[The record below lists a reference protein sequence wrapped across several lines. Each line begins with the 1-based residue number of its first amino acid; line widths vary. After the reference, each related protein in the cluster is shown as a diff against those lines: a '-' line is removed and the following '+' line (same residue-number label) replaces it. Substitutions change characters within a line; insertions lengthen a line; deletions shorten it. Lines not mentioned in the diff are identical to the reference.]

1 MIADRRDLR
10 QVIASSERDSAEKSL
25 IADHQVI
32 VIESSRRLIWTL
44 RSP

>member
-25 IADHQVI
+25 IADLRVI
-32 VIESSRRLIWTL
+32 ASSDPDFAKVPDR
-44 RSP
+44 